1 MYVTLQR
8 KVYAKLWEKLL
19 NLKAVKYTH
28 LYASTRVTMVA
39 CGQGI
44 GRWLG
49 DNSQRHNLL
58 NLSHLYLLYISKN
71 IFELG
76 PFATISPCES
86 GFS

>member
-1 MYVTLQR
+1 MYVMLQC

-49 DNSQRHNLL
+49 DNSQRDQSLVP
-58 NLSHLYLLYISKN
+58 
-71 IFELG
+71 FEFI
-76 PFATISPCES
+76 PFVPAIY
-86 GFS
+86 FKRYF